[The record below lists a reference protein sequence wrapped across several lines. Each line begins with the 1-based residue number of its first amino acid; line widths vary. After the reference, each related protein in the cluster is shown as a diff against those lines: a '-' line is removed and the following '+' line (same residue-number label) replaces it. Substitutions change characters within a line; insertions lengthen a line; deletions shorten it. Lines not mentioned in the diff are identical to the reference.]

1 MATNLQI
8 APRPAPAVP
17 AGMSYDEFLKWLDED
32 TRAEWVDGEVI
43 LMSAASYRH
52 QALVNFLANL
62 LTLFVEAHDSGD
74 VIPGPFQ
81 MKLPVRPSGRE
92 PDLLFVSKERQDLIR
107 ETYLNG
113 AADLVVEIISIESR
127 GRDTLDK
134 REEYEL

>member
-1 MATNLQI
+1 
-8 APRPAPAVP
+8 
-17 AGMSYDEFLKWLDED
+17 
-32 TRAEWVDGEVI
+32 GEVN
-43 LMSAASYRH
+43 LMSAPSYRH

-107 ETYLNG
+107 ETYLDG

-134 REEYEL
+134 RDEYEQSGVREYWLVDPERREFTAFQRKARRFVEQRLARGR